1 MHLWEFFMNKTQPFC
16 SIVVLNYFGEKVIGN
31 TLDSL
36 LKLNYPIDKF
46 EIIIVDN
53 NSQDK
58 SKEIILDYSE
68 KEKNIKYLFLDK
80 NKGFAGGN
88 NEGIRIARGDY
99 VVLLN
104 NDCIVEEDWLKE
116 LVKIAQ
122 RDPKIFAVSSK
133 IKLYPMY
140 YDLKFNYSNDLFL
153 IDAYLSDSFVSN
165 FEQSK
170 KINLNIINKGEY
182 YHSEIPYATTDRII
196 SIVMRFEKNQRS
208 LFSLKEALFNIISN
222 EGVIDKPKIT
232 INENKITFT
241 VKFNVK
247 KFKNNNVHERVQ
259 NAGIVVFQDGSGRDI
274 GAKIIEQR
282 QYYEYDC
289 GQFSK
294 EQEVYAACGA
304 AVLYSKKILD
314 KIGFLEELFFMY
326 YEDVEISER
335 ARLRGYKVL
344 YCPKAEVRHLHAFS
358 SKEWSNFFIYQA
370 EKGRLLHLFFMFP
383 LHIFIKEYI
392 TMIFRVGEVGMRI
405 LKGLSD
411 RRRVIK
417 FFKNIIFYAYMNSEK
432 DVSSKTDFGKV
443 IQFIKVIFY
452 FPFNLP
458 LLMVKKYIKHMYI
471 SEKAVR
477 DNYLNILKGKWYFNS

>member
-1 MHLWEFFMNKTQPFC
+1 MKKNIPFC
-16 SIVVLNYFGEKVIGN
+16 SVIVLNYFGEKVIRS
-31 TLDSL
+31 TLESL
-36 LKLNYPIDKF
+36 LRLNYPIDKF
-46 EIIIVDN
+46 EIIVVDN

-58 SKEIILDYSE
+58 SKEIIFDYAK
-68 KEKNIKYLFLDK
+68 KEKNIRYLFLNK

-88 NEGIRIARGDY
+88 NEGIKFSKGDY

-104 NDCIVEEDWLKE
+104 NDCIVEKDWLKE
-116 LVKIAQ
+116 LVVTAQ
-122 RDPKIFAVSSK
+122 KDPKIFAVSSK

-153 IDAYLSDSFVSN
+153 IDAYISDSFLSN

-170 KINLNIINKGEY
+170 KINLNIINKGGY
-182 YHSEIPYATTDRII
+182 YYSEIPYATADRII
-196 SIVMRFEKNQRS
+196 SIVMRFEKSQRS
-208 LFSLKEALFNIISN
+208 LFSLTEALFDIISN
-222 EGVIDKPKIT
+222 EGVVGKPKIT
-232 INENKITFT
+232 INKNKITFT

-304 AVLYSKKILD
+304 AVLYRKKMLD

-335 ARLRGYKVL
+335 ARLRGYKIF

-383 LHIFIKEYI
+383 FHIFIKEYI
-392 TMIFRVGEVGMRI
+392 TMVFRIGEVGMRI
-405 LKGLSD
+405 FKGLSD

-417 FFKNIIFYAYMNSEK
+417 FFKSIIFYAYKNSEK
-432 DVSSKTDFGKV
+432 EVSSKKDFGKV

-452 FPFNLP
+452 FAINFP
-458 LLMVKKYIKHMYI
+458 LLMVKKYIKHKYI
-471 SEKAVR
+471 PKKAVK
-477 DNYLNILKGKWYFNS
+477 DNYQNILKGKWYFNS